1 MIEIGRLC
9 VKTAGRD
16 ARRKCVV
23 IDVLENSYVMVDGQ
37 TRRRK
42 VNIAHLEPINQ
53 VIKIK
58 KGASHEEVS
67 KAFEELGLETRTST
81 PKEKTER
88 PRKVRKVKEKPE
100 PKKKKAAKKG
110 EKADKPA
117 KAEKKEEK
125 PKEEK
130 PAKEE
135 KKDDKTAVKKESAP
149 EDSKKTEEKKG

>member
-1 MIEIGRLC
+1 MEVGRLC

-42 VNIAHLEPINQ
+42 VNIAHLEPMNQ

-58 KGASHEEVS
+58 KGASHEEVA
-67 KAFEELGLETRTST
+67 KAFEELGIETKTST

-88 PRKVRKVKEKPE
+88 PRKQRKVKEKPE
-100 PKKKKAAKKG
+100 KKAAKT
-110 EKADKPA
+110 KAK
-117 KAEKKEEK
+117 KAEAPKEKPKDVAKEKKAEPVKEEK
-125 PKEEK
+125 TP
-130 PAKEE
+130 
-135 KKDDKTAVKKESAP
+135 
-149 EDSKKTEEKKG
+149 DSK